1 MKVKD
6 SYLYVAASAPEVL
19 LSSSAAVSIDK
30 ILKKKMAELY
40 DAEFE
45 GDSEKVE
52 SLNEEIKKYKTMWSV
67 GERYETN
74 F

>member
-6 SYLYVAASAPEVL
+6 SYLYV
-19 LSSSAAVSIDK
+19 AVSIDK

-45 GDSEKVE
+45 GDAEKVE
-52 SLNEEIKKYKTMWSV
+52 ALNEEIKKYKTMWSV

>member
-6 SYLYVAASAPEVL
+6 SYLYVAASAPEEL
-19 LSSSAAVSIDK
+19 RRSYAAVSIDK

-45 GDSEKVE
+45 GDSEKFE
-52 SLNEEIKKYKTMWSV
+52 SLNEEIKKYKTMLSV